1 MLLQRTKKEWMTV
14 ADLLKKLGDIPPER
28 VHLDPPPGTATEK
41 DVLEMERREGRIC
54 ELVDGVLVEKTMGLQ
69 ESFLAMWLGHLL
81 NQFLVEHKIGFVAGP
96 DGTLRLWPGL
106 VRIPD
111 VSFVSWD
118 QLPNRKIPKKPIP
131 DLYPDLAVEVLSRK
145 NTKAEIDRKLHEYF
159 RSGTRLAWVV
169 DPRKR
174 TVCDYTVPDQFR
186 LLTEDQSLDGGEVL
200 PGLTLALRDV
210 FAQLEEE
217 QEPTRKKRKTR

>member
-1 MLLQRTKKEWMTV
+1 MSLVPTKNEWMTV
-14 ADLLKKLGDIPPER
+14 ADLLKKLGNIPPER

-41 DVLEMERREGRIC
+41 DVLKMERRRGRLC
-54 ELVDGVLVEKTMGLQ
+54 ELVDGTLVEKTMGLA
-69 ESFLAMWLGHLL
+69 ESFLALRIAYFLQAFLEQQDLGIL
-81 NQFLVEHKIGFVAGP
+81 AGEA
-96 DGTLRLWPGL
+96 GTLRLWPGL

-111 VSFVSWD
+111 VSFISWD
-118 QLPNRKIPKKPIP
+118 QLPNRRIPKKPIP
-131 DLYPDLAVEVLSRK
+131 DVYPDLAVEVLSRK

-174 TVCDYTVPDQFR
+174 AVRVYSAPDQFR
-186 LLTEDQSLDGGEVL
+186 LLQEDQSLDGGEVL
-200 PGLTLALRDV
+200 PGLELPLREV

-217 QEPTRKKRKTR
+217 PRPRKGPKQ

>member
-1 MLLQRTKKEWMTV
+1 MTV
-14 ADLLKKLGDIPPER
+14 AELLKKLGSIPAER
-28 VHLDPPPGTATEK
+28 VLLDPPPGTATEK
-41 DVLEMERREGRIC
+41 DVLAFERREGKLC
-54 ELVDGVLVEKTMGLQ
+54 ELVDGVLVEKAMGLA
-69 ESFLAMWLGHLL
+69 ESYLALEIAFFLRQFLA
-81 NQFLVEHKIGFVAGP
+81 EHKLGILAGEQGP
-96 DGTLRLWPGL
+96 YRLWPGL

-111 VSFVSWD
+111 VSFISWN
-118 QLPNRKIPKKPIP
+118 QLPKRKIPKKAIP

-174 TVCDYTVPDQFR
+174 IVRVHTTPDQFR
-186 LLTEDQSLDGGEVL
+186 LVAEDQSLDGGDVL
-200 PGLTLALRDV
+200 PGLSLPLRDV

-217 QEPTRKKRKTR
+217 AERKKRRKR

>member
-1 MLLQRTKKEWMTV
+1 MLLSQTKNESMTV
-14 ADLLKKLGDIPPER
+14 ADLLKNLGNISPAR
-28 VHLDPPPGTATEK
+28 IHLYPLPGTATEK
-41 DVLEMERREGRIC
+41 DVLNMERRTGRLC
-54 ELVDGVLVEKTMGLQ
+54 ELVEGTLVEKTMGFE
-69 ESFLAMWLGHLL
+69 ESFLAMWLGSFL
-81 NQFLVEHKIGFVAGP
+81 NQFLAEHKLGIIAGEQGP
-96 DGTLRLWPGL
+96 FRLGSGL

-111 VSFVSWD
+111 VSFISWN

-174 TVCDYTVPDQFR
+174 NVRVYTAPDQFR
-186 LLTEDQSLDGGEVL
+186 LLTEDQSLDGGDVL
-200 PGLTLALRDV
+200 PGLSLPLREV
-210 FAQLEEE
+210 FSQLE
-217 QEPTRKKRKTR
+217 QEPARKKRPKR

>member
-1 MLLQRTKKEWMTV
+1 MLLARTENKWVTV
-14 ADLLKKLGDIPPER
+14 ADLLKKLGNIPPER
-28 VHLDPPPGTATEK
+28 VHLDPTPGTATEK
-41 DVLEMERREGRIC
+41 DVLEAERRTGRTC
-54 ELVDGVLVEKTMGLQ
+54 ELVDGVLVEKAMGFA
-69 ESFLAMWLGHLL
+69 ESFLAFRIGHLL
-81 NQFLVEHKIGFVAGP
+81 QLFLEQHKLGILAGA

-111 VSFVSWD
+111 VTFISWD

-131 DLYPDLAVEVLSRK
+131 DLHPDLAVEVLSRK

-174 TVCDYTVPDQFR
+174 NVRVYTAPDQFR
-186 LLTEDQSLDGGEVL
+186 LVPEDQNLDGGDVL
-200 PGLTLALRDV
+200 PGLDLPLRNV
-210 FAQLEEE
+210 FAQLEK
-217 QEPTRKKRKTR
+217 EPARNKRKKR

>member
-1 MLLQRTKKEWMTV
+1 MLLQRTKKEWVTV

-41 DVLEMERREGRIC
+41 DVLAIERREGRIC
-54 ELVDGVLVEKTMGLQ
+54 ELVDGVLVEKVMGLE
-69 ESFLAMWLGHLL
+69 ESFLAGWLIHLL
-81 NQFLVEHKIGFVAGP
+81 YQFLAKHKLGFLGGADGP
-96 DGTLRLWPGL
+96 LRLWPGL
-106 VRIPD
+106 VRMPD
-111 VSFVSWD
+111 VSFISWN

-131 DLYPDLAVEVLSRK
+131 ELYPDLAVEVLSRK

-174 TVCDYTVPDQFR
+174 NVRVYTAPDQSR
-186 LLTEDQSLDGGEVL
+186 LLQEDQSLDGGDVL
-200 PGLTLALRDV
+200 PGLNLPLCEV
-210 FAQLEEE
+210 FAQLAE
-217 QEPTRKKRKTR
+217 EPTPKKRPKR

>member
-1 MLLQRTKKEWMTV
+1 MTV
-14 ADLLKKLGDIPPER
+14 AELLKKLGGIPAER
-28 VHLDPPPGTATEK
+28 VLLDPTPGTATEK
-41 DVLEMERREGRIC
+41 DVLDVERREGRIC
-54 ELVDGVLVEKTMGLQ
+54 ELVEGVLVEKTMGYE
-69 ESFLAMWLGHLL
+69 ESFLAGWLIHLL
-81 NQFLVEHKIGFVAGP
+81 YRFLAKHDLGILAGA
-96 DGTLRLWPGL
+96 DGALRLWPGL

-118 QLPNRKIPKKPIP
+118 QLPNRKIPKKAIP

-174 TVCDYTVPDQFR
+174 IVRVYTAPAQSC
-186 LLTEDQSLDGGEVL
+186 LLTEDQSLNGGAVL
-200 PGLTLALRDV
+200 PGLSLPLREV
-210 FAQLEEE
+210 FAELEEGSA
-217 QEPTRKKRKTR
+217 PKKRPKR

>member
-1 MLLQRTKKEWMTV
+1 MLLRAKNECVTV

-28 VHLDPPPGTATEK
+28 VHLNPHPGTATEK
-41 DVLEMERREGRIC
+41 DVLDMERREGRIC
-54 ELVDGVLVEKTMGLQ
+54 ELVDGTLVEKTMGLA
-69 ESFLAMWLGHLL
+69 ESFLALKIAY
-81 NQFLVEHKIGFVAGP
+81 FLQAFLEQQ
-96 DGTLRLWPGL
+96 DLGTLAGKQGPFRLWPSL

-111 VSFVSWD
+111 VSFISWD

-174 TVCDYTVPDQFR
+174 TVRVYAAPDQFD
-186 LLTEDQSLDGGEVL
+186 LLQEDQSLDGGDVL
-200 PGLTLALRDV
+200 PGLSLPLREV
-210 FAQLEEE
+210 FAQLE
-217 QEPTRKKRKTR
+217 K

>member
-1 MLLQRTKKEWMTV
+1 
-14 ADLLKKLGDIPPER
+14 
-28 VHLDPPPGTATEK
+28 
-41 DVLEMERREGRIC
+41 MERREGRIC

-69 ESFLAMWLGHLL
+69 ESSLALRIAFFLQVYLEQQKLG
-81 NQFLVEHKIGFVAGP
+81 FLGGEAG
-96 DGTLRLWPGL
+96 TFRLWPGL

-118 QLPNRKIPKKPIP
+118 QLPKRKIPRKPIP
-131 DLYPDLAVEVLSRK
+131 DLYPDLGVEVLSRK

-174 TVCDYTVPDQFR
+174 IVHIYTVPDQFC
-186 LLTEDQSLDGGEVL
+186 LVTEDQSLDGGDVL
-200 PGLTLALRDV
+200 PGLNLSLREV

-217 QEPTRKKRKTR
+217 QESPKKKRKKR